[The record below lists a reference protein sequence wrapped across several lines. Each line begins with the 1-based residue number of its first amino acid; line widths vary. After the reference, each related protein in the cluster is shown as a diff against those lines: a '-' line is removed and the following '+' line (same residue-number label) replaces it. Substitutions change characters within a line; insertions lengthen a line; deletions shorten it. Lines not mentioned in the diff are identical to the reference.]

1 MKKRTKRKESGN
13 SFSIFHLITIGII
26 ILLGLF
32 LLNKCSGS
40 ESDKPIADEIGK
52 GYKNEISINDDSLEK
67 TSIKRIKTEQSDK
80 NNLVEISSNEG
91 SFLSRSMKWF
101 WQNILRFL
109 LIIIIIFLIYQ
120 VIVIRNENETI
131 NSKLRRLGKS
141 LNPDSE
147 QFHLGEKFLRKSE
160 FDKFLTS
167 LEKRLSD
174 LESKNNQPTHPEVS
188 EPAVTFHH
196 EPQQKQSETS
206 FYPAPNTEGYFKVNQ
221 GSRRFVSG
229 QHIFRFEY
237 SDMSQA
243 EAHFTVVDDTDSMK
257 YAINYSDVILRN
269 ACEIENLM
277 HSNPSKIINIA
288 PGLVKRQD
296 DKWVISKKSVIRY
309 D

>member
-1 MKKRTKRKESGN
+1 MKKRTKRKESGK
-13 SFSIFHLITIGII
+13 SFSLFHLITIGII
-26 ILLGLF
+26 VLLGLF
-32 LLNKCSGS
+32 SLNKCSGS
-40 ESDKPIADEIGK
+40 ATEKTVVSEMRK
-52 GYKNEISINDDSLEK
+52 GYKNEVSVNEGALKK
-67 TSIKRIKTEQSDK
+67 TSVPIEITKQPDI
-80 NNLVEISSNEG
+80 NNQVEISSNRG

-109 LIIIIIFLIYQ
+109 HIIIIIFLIYQ

-131 NSKLRRLGKS
+131 NSKLSRLGKS
-141 LNPDSE
+141 LNPDSG

-174 LESKNNQPTHPEVS
+174 LESKNNQPTQTEDS
-188 EPAVTFHH
+188 KPADAFHH
-196 EPQQKQSETS
+196 EQQQKQSEID
-206 FYPAPNTEGYFKVNQ
+206 FYPAPNPEGYFKVSQ
-221 GSRRFVSG
+221 GARRFISG
-229 QHIFRFEY
+229 QHIFKFDY
-237 SDMSQA
+237 SDMSQS

-257 YAINYSDVILRN
+257 YAINYSDAILRN

>member
-1 MKKRTKRKESGN
+1 MKKSVKRKESRN
-13 SFSIFHLITIGII
+13 SFSFFHLITIGII
-26 ILLGLF
+26 ILLGFF

-40 ESDKPIADEIGK
+40 ASDKPIADEMGK
-52 GYKNEISINDDSLEK
+52 SYKNEISVNDDLHEK
-67 TSIKRIKTEQSDK
+67 FISKKATTEKPDK
-80 NNLVEISSNEG
+80 NNYVETSSNRG

-101 WQNILRFL
+101 MQNILRFL

-120 VIVIRNENETI
+120 VILIRYENERI

-141 LNPDSE
+141 INPDSG

-167 LEKRLSD
+167 LEKRLSV
-174 LESKNNQPTHPEVS
+174 LESKNNQPTKTEVS
-188 EPAVTFHH
+188 EPADAFHH
-196 EPQQKQSETS
+196 EPQQKQSEIG

-229 QHIFRFEY
+229 QHIYRLEY

-243 EAHFTVVDDTDSMK
+243 EAHFTVVNDTDSMK
-257 YAINYSDVILRN
+257 YAINYSEVILRN

-277 HSNPSKIINIA
+277 HSNPSKIINIT

-296 DKWVISKKSVIRY
+296 DKWVISKKSIIRY